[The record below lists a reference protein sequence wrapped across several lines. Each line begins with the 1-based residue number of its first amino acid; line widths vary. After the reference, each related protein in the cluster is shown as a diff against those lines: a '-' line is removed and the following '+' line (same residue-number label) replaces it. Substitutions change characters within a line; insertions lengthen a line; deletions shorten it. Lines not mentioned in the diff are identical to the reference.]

1 METLQNIP
9 AQTAEPLTFDQQ
21 IDSPIVGNYLDDQTE
36 LLEHNRFRSNQTK
49 LTIVIIALWTIVQGI
64 TLVKNFFIY
73 NLLNEPIDYTNSIT
87 KRAIPW
93 LTAIVF
99 IFIINYTSRFF
110 IQTGIKL
117 VKLPLIHFVLA
128 LIISVFMYIL
138 GFYGVS
144 VLGLSTFEN
153 SSILKYFMIEIDR
166 LFLIYL
172 LISIT
177 TTAHYYFHEIRTK
190 ELVLHRMENAYRQS
204 KIISLNNEVNPH
216 MIFNTLNNIYT
227 LINEDFESAKKMI
240 VDFASLLRQN
250 LKTKDRIYT
259 TLSHDRHFLEKYV
272 ELQNVNEEKRIILQF
287 DFNSDLKDAVLPKM
301 ILQPLIENAI
311 KHTKS
316 NQIWPLIIYVSAQKI
331 NQNLHIIVSNQT
343 NELPHTFGDTVK
355 IGLGTENII
364 KRLRVLY
371 QNNFKFNVQ
380 KSLTNYTCNISIPYT
395 S

>member
-9 AQTAEPLTFDQQ
+9 AHDAETLAFDQQ
-21 IDSPIVGNYLDDQTE
+21 VDTPIVANRLDDQTE
-36 LLEHNRFRSNQTK
+36 LIEQNRFRSNQTK

-73 NLLNEPIDYTNSIT
+73 NLLNEPINYANQIT

-93 LTAIVF
+93 MTAIAF

-128 LIISVFMYIL
+128 LIISVFMYML

-144 VLGLSTFEN
+144 VLGMSTFEN
-153 SSILKYFMIEIDR
+153 STILKYFMVEIDR

-190 ELVLHRMENAYRQS
+190 ELALHRMENAYRQS

-227 LINEDFESAKKMI
+227 LINEDFESAKRMI

-259 TLSHDRHFLEKYV
+259 TLHHDKKFLEKYV
-272 ELQNVNEEKRIILQF
+272 QLQNVNDAKPMILNF
-287 DFNSDLKDAVLPKM
+287 EYDVEISDAAIPKM
-301 ILQPLIENAI
+301 ILQPLVENAI

-316 NQIWPLIIYVSAQKI
+316 NKIWPLVIYISALRI
-331 NQNLHIIVSNQT
+331 NQELQITVSNQT
-343 NELPHTFGDTVK
+343 ELIPHSFGDIVK
-355 IGLGTENII
+355 IGIGTENII

-371 QNNFKFNVQ
+371 QSNFKFNVH
-380 KSLTNYTCNISIPYT
+380 KSPERYTCHILIPYT
-395 S
+395 T